1 MGIQF
6 IVEVY
11 VCKNWK
17 KKLYG
22 LFLWTGFTYFK
33 VLCYHWAIDYFHC
46 YLNQITRPLSSSSY
60 ILRIEKDWEYLLD
73 YSNDLLIQL
82 IEKSDT
88 LSYKPFLKHYFL
100 ETSLHVFLLQC
111 LCKAKSALQNNR
123 AVFYICL
130 IWFEM
135 PFGVTVLKM
144 LRFWCSFCKVIRNQ
158 EFFSYSRYNLL
169 GIATILWEL
178 STNVYFR

>member
-17 KKLYG
+17 KTLYG

-46 YLNQITRPLSSSSY
+46 YLNQITRPLSSSSH

-100 ETSLHVFLLQC
+100 ETSLHVFLL
-111 LCKAKSALQNNR
+111 L
-123 AVFYICL
+123 
-130 IWFEM
+130 
-135 PFGVTVLKM
+135 FGVTVLKM

-169 GIATILWEL
+169 GIATIL
-178 STNVYFR
+178 